1 MTESTRKSAVRQGH
15 GTPSAAKPE
24 VKCVAVV
31 QCAVA
36 QERCAGVHC
45 ALAFHR
51 REHHFAGYGPPAGRS
66 PSAGEG
72 PDIIYMPMSCGGCPG
87 RRVSRLAAN
96 LKNMLGKGAGIEPA
110 EIVVHLAACV
120 VTDNGHYPPCPH
132 LDYIKTILTR
142 KGLRVVEGTYVSAT
156 AEKRRQS
163 GSYVK

>member
-1 MTESTRKSAVRQGH
+1 MSEREEKSGAR
-15 GTPSAAKPE
+15 
-24 VKCVAVV
+24 CVAVV

-51 REHHFAGYGPPAGRS
+51 REHHFAGYGP
-66 PSAGEG
+66 
-72 PDIIYMPMSCGGCPG
+72 DTIYMSMSCGGCPG

-96 LKNMLGKGAGIEPA
+96 LKNMMRKEAGLEPS

-132 LDYIKTILTR
+132 LDYIKTILAR

-156 AEKRRQS
+156 AAQRRKT
-163 GSYVK
+163 GSYQR

>member
-1 MTESTRKSAVRQGH
+1 MTESKGKSAGRQGH

-51 REHHFAGYGPPAGRS
+51 REHHFAGYGP
-66 PSAGEG
+66 
-72 PDIIYMPMSCGGCPG
+72 DIIYMSMSCGGCPG

-96 LKNMLGKGAGIEPA
+96 LKNMLGKGAGIEPS

-132 LDYIKTILTR
+132 LDYIKTILAR

-163 GSYVK
+163 GHYAR